1 MIRNEF
7 VCNSLCLGVFLFA
20 FSTAHAQTAP
30 VGAKAPIAAPGD
42 EVLQEVI
49 VTAERRPEEE
59 QRTPVSVTVYNASD
73 LAREGVVDMESLAA
87 ADPSLQFNRNG
98 GNGTLTLRGVSTNN
112 TTEVGN
118 PSVPI
123 SIDDFVINRPTGL
136 DTTLFDIGQIEVLR
150 GPQGTL
156 FGRSAT
162 GGIVNITTAR
172 PTKDFEMSGDLEY
185 GNYNEVSLNAA
196 INVPISDALQMR
208 VATFARSHSGYRV
221 DTTPLLG
228 SENASSGPDDLDA
241 KGGRVEAAWQ
251 VTEHLHALLI
261 YQRLVMN
268 QVGPAIQ
275 AITFNFIDPTN
286 INSDIY
292 HTMPNRGNGKDF
304 PIVGSQYYKH
314 DEQYGKWHF
323 DLDLPADMTLTYL
336 GGVDIY
342 ERHELDSGDPPWPPA
357 FDSPAALGPWVVNGY
372 ETNEHPKTQNQE
384 LRLASSQTGP
394 LVWQGGLYYFVEN
407 NSLFNGVVF
416 NADSIQA
423 THDRT
428 YQYGIHTDSVAAYG
442 QGSYSFGSA
451 HKFSLGARY
460 SRDDLH
466 RWGIHNFTR
475 DQNNE
480 AESSR
485 ATWHA
490 GYEFTPTPVNM
501 MYAKVDTGYKPGG
514 FSSCGDSQQNYVPE
528 NVTNFEVGTKNRFLN
543 DRLQANLSIF
553 DMDYKD
559 QQVSQYSRSCSTGL
573 ITTNAGESHIYGIEG
588 QLTALVTDADR
599 MELSASFL
607 RARYDRF
614 NAPPEFGDPALADC
628 RVSTTLDS
636 NGNVIGRQCNLA
648 GNTMPQ
654 APTAT
659 VMLALQHN
667 WHLPQSA
674 TLSLRLEGRYSTKEY
689 LTAFDFPD
697 ETQQAF
703 TIANAFLTYSHSN
716 WQVSVFARNFT
727 DTTYINFAQENAGGA
742 DYYYAYGAPRTFGVR
757 FQAQYRGSGN
767 GDQ

>member
-7 VCNSLCLGVFLFA
+7 ACSRLCFGAVLFVFSA
-20 FSTAHAQTAP
+20 AHAQITADAA
-30 VGAKAPIAAPGD
+30 GAPNADTGGD
-42 EVLQEVI
+42 ALQEVI

-59 QRTPVSVTVYNASD
+59 QRTPISVTVYNASD

-172 PTKDFEMSGDLEY
+172 PTKDFEASGDLEY
-185 GNYNEVSLNAA
+185 GNYNELSVNGA
-196 INVPISDALQMR
+196 INVPISDTLQIR
-208 VATFARSHSGYRV
+208 IASFARSHSGYRT

-241 KGGRVEAAWQ
+241 KGGRVSAAWEI
-251 VTEHLHALLI
+251 TERLHALLI

-275 AITFNFIDPTN
+275 AIPFNFIDPTN

-292 HTMPNRGNGKDF
+292 HTMPNRGNGVDF
-304 PIVGSQYYKH
+304 PITGSQYYTH

-323 DLDLPADMTLTYL
+323 DLDLPAGMTLSYL

-342 ERHELDSGDPPWPPA
+342 TRHELDSGDPPWPAA

-394 LVWQGGLYYFVEN
+394 LVWQGGLYHFVEN

-428 YQYGIHTDSVAAYG
+428 YQYGLNTDSSAAYG

-460 SRDDLH
+460 SRDTLH
-466 RWGIHNFTR
+466 RWGIHNFTH
-475 DQNNE
+475 DQDNQV
-480 AESSR
+480 ESSR
-485 ATWHA
+485 ATWHV
-490 GYEFTPTPVNM
+490 GYEFTPTPANM
-501 MYAKVDTGYKPGG
+501 LYAKVDTGYKPGG
-514 FSSCGDSQQNYVPE
+514 FSSCGDSQQNYSPE

-543 DRLQANLSIF
+543 DRLQANLSVF

-559 QQVSQYSRSCSTGL
+559 QQVSQFSLGCSTGL
-573 ITTNAGESHIYGIEG
+573 ITTNAGQSHIYGIEG

-599 MELSASFL
+599 IELSASLL
-607 RARYDRF
+607 RARYDQF
-614 NAPPEFGDPALADC
+614 NAPPEIGNPALADC
-628 RVSTTLDS
+628 RVSTILGSGGT
-636 NGNVIGRQCNLA
+636 VIGQQCNLA

-659 VMLALQHN
+659 VMLAVQHN

-674 TLSLRLEGRYSTKEY
+674 TLSLRVEERYSTKEY

-697 ETQQAF
+697 ETQPAF
-703 TIANAFLTYSHSN
+703 SIANAFLTYSHNN
-716 WQVSVFARNFT
+716 WQVSAFARNFT
-727 DTTYINFAQENAGGA
+727 NTTYLNFAAENAGGA
-742 DYYYAYGAPRTFGVR
+742 DYYYAYGAPRTFGMR

-767 GDQ
+767 DR